1 VRRFSICARRT
12 GGKPLG
18 DAMRLLLLLLA
29 LLTTAIQYPLWWGK
43 GGWLRVAE
51 LRAQIAQQSRTTA
64 ELLARNHA
72 LAAEVQS
79 LQTGKEAI
87 EERARRELGLIRT
100 DEIFVQILVPNSE
113 PEANHISAN

>member
-1 VRRFSICARRT
+1 
-12 GGKPLG
+12 
-18 DAMRLLLLLLA
+18 MRLLLILLA

-51 LRAQIAQQSRTTA
+51 LRAQIAQQSKTTA
-64 ELLARNHA
+64 DLLARNHA

-100 DEIFVQILVPNSE
+100 DEIFVQVLVPQGDHASDNV
-113 PEANHISAN
+113 PTHAPAN

>member
-1 VRRFSICARRT
+1 
-12 GGKPLG
+12 
-18 DAMRLLLLLLA
+18 MRLLLLLLA
-29 LLTTAIQYPLWWGK
+29 LLTATIQYPLWWGK

-51 LRAQIAQQSRTTA
+51 LRAHTAQQRKTNA

-100 DEIFVQILVPNSE
+100 DEIFVQLLVPDN
-113 PEANHISAN
+113 